1 MKKLVF
7 FQALLIAVVMLV
19 SCSSTSSD
27 FINAYEEATEEL
39 ETATS
44 NEDCDR
50 IHDKLMHRLYE
61 ITQADEDWEKAL
73 EGEEDVKNAYEA
85 WNEALKEA
93 TTDNHWIFMTFCTPG
108 NAIEYCENNMR

>member
-39 ETATS
+39 KTATS

-61 ITQADEDWEKAL
+61 ITQSDENWEEALAD
-73 EGEEDVKNAYEA
+73 EDVKNAYKA

-93 TTDNHWIFMTFCTPG
+93 TTDNHWFYMSFCTPES
-108 NAIEYCENNMR
+108 AIKYCTKM

>member
-27 FINAYEEATEEL
+27 FIGAYEEATEEL
-39 ETATS
+39 KTATS

-61 ITQADEDWEKAL
+61 ITQADKEWAKAL
-73 EGEEDVKNAYEA
+73 EDEDVKNAYKA
-85 WNEALKEA
+85 WNKALENA
-93 TTDNHWIFMTFCTPG
+93 TTDNHSFFMVICTPEF
-108 NAIEYCENNMR
+108 AIEYCQGK